1 MTSAALSTPLAP
13 PPARYRATRD
23 LLVVATVT
31 LITFSVSAALELR
44 EWLTDVTRS
53 MEVYQIDELPFTFAA
68 LALALAW
75 FSWRRWRQA
84 SQELTLRVA
93 AQQALVERE
102 AQYRTLFMENIAGNT
117 VAAPDGTIQ
126 LCNPAMAR
134 ILGLASAGGAAGR
147 NLGEFYADRTLWQT
161 HVDALMTG
169 EKVEAPLLELKSV
182 AGNTVRVI
190 ARMLPHRAIDG
201 ATELEVYFTDISE
214 LHLIQKEL
222 AQTLAENRLL
232 SQRYVAVQEAERR
245 NLARELH
252 DELGQCLN
260 AIKLDA
266 VSIREVTRGTAPDL
280 EQSAISIIDISSHVY
295 DVVRSMMQRLRPATL
310 DALGLRDAVA
320 ELINQWRRR
329 NAGVECAFETSGDLA
344 NLGEVTNITVYRL
357 VQECLTNI
365 GKHASATLVRIA
377 LHRHR
382 TDEVSLTVSD
392 NGRGMDLH
400 AKRAGLGLL
409 GLRERVEALHGNLEL
424 ISAPGAGMQIMA
436 HIGIPSPQA
445 E

>member
-1 MTSAALSTPLAP
+1 
-13 PPARYRATRD
+13 
-23 LLVVATVT
+23 
-31 LITFSVSAALELR
+31 IH
-44 EWLTDVTRS
+44 
-53 MEVYQIDELPFTFAA
+53 
-68 LALALAW
+68 
-75 FSWRRWRQA
+75 
-84 SQELTLRVA
+84 
-93 AQQALVERE
+93 
-102 AQYRTLFMENIAGNT
+102 
-117 VAAPDGTIQ
+117 

-134 ILGLASAGGAAGR
+134 ILGLISVNDAAGR
-147 NLGEFYADRTLWQT
+147 NLGDFYGDRTLWES
-161 HVDALMTG
+161 HMKSLLDG
-169 EKVEAPLLELKSV
+169 EKVEAPLLELKSA
-182 AGNTVRVI
+182 AGNAVRVI

-201 ATELEVYFTDISE
+201 ATELEIYFTDISE

-266 VSIREVTRGTAPDL
+266 VSIRDVTHGTAPEL

-310 DALGLRDAVA
+310 DALGLRDALA
-320 ELINQWRRR
+320 ELISQWRRR
-329 NAGVECAFETSGDLA
+329 NAAVDCAFEASGELS

-365 GKHASATLVRIA
+365 GKHASATQVRIA
-377 LHRHR
+377 LHRYR
-382 TDEVSLTVSD
+382 TDEVSLIVRD

-400 AKRAGLGLL
+400 ARRAGLGLL
-409 GLRERVEALHGNLEL
+409 GLRERVEALHGKLEL